1 VDVKPTAVSLAE
13 LRLWLA
19 LVADDETSDLANIAP
34 LPNLDGHIR
43 AGDALLDPLTV
54 AATLGGATALI
65 GARAEVR
72 RVGVARRHLFRL
84 AGPEK
89 RAAETELRRA
99 EAALAGDLLRRAV
112 ARLEAEIAGLVARGR
127 DRDLFGGR
135 RGLDAQNRA
144 TLGRLR
150 ASRRELRDA
159 LRRLARDG
167 ETPFF
172 AFETHFGD
180 LRARGGFDLIVG
192 NPPWV
197 RGERLPPRVREA
209 LALRYATWRPAVTR
223 GFAHLPDLA
232 VAFVERALE
241 LAAPGG
247 VAALLVPAKL
257 VTSGY
262 GEALRRR
269 LAAETRLERVA
280 PLAGGARAFDAA
292 VYPMALVAV
301 RSDPGPS
308 HQTATALG
316 PASRAPHVAQ
326 HDLRAAGPWVL
337 ARDVQQL
344 ARRLAERFPRLSE
357 RWRPLLGVK
366 TGADDVFLVSGDCAV
381 GRPAAR
387 GRDVRRWEVASARRV
402 LWTHGPDGRPLTQ
415 LPDDLTDRLAPH
427 FDRLRRRADF
437 RGGPPW
443 QLFRPTLGVALHRVV
458 WPDVARRLEAAVP
471 AADIVPLNTVY
482 GIATRTG
489 DDALALAA
497 LLNSRWLGALA
508 AAGADPARGGYRR
521 FNARVVGALPVPPP
535 GAHVWTRLTQ
545 CGRTLT
551 TDDDCVA
558 DAFELDAAERRTL
571 GRLAPD
577 PF

>member
-1 VDVKPTAVSLAE
+1 
-13 LRLWLA
+13 LR
-19 LVADDETSDLANIAP
+19 
-34 LPNLDGHIR
+34 G
-43 AGDALLDPLTV
+43 
-54 AATLGGATALI
+54 
-65 GARAEVR
+65 
-72 RVGVARRHLFRL
+72 
-84 AGPEK
+84 
-89 RAAETELRRA
+89 
-99 EAALAGDLLRRAV
+99 
-112 ARLEAEIAGLVARGR
+112 
-127 DRDLFGGR
+127 
-135 RGLDAQNRA
+135 
-144 TLGRLR
+144 
-150 ASRRELRDA
+150 A

-180 LRARGGFDLIVG
+180 LRARGGFDVIVG

-197 RGERLPPRVREA
+197 RGERLPARVREA
-209 LALRYATWRPAVTR
+209 LSLRYATWRPAAAR

-257 VTSGY
+257 ATSGY

-269 LAAETRLERVA
+269 LATETRLERIA
-280 PLAGGARAFDAA
+280 PLADGARAFDAA
-292 VYPMALVAV
+292 VYPMALIAA
-301 RSDPGPS
+301 RADPGAS

-326 HDLRAAGPWVL
+326 RDLRATGPWVL
-337 ARDVQQL
+337 VRDVQQL

-366 TGADDVFLVSGDCAV
+366 TGADDVFLVPGDAAV

-387 GRDVRRWEVASARRV
+387 GRDVRRWEITSTRRV
-402 LWTHGPDGRPLTQ
+402 LWTHGPDGRPLAQ
-415 LPDDLTDRLAPH
+415 LPPELAERLAPH
-427 FDRLRRRADF
+427 FDQLRRRADF

-443 QLFRPTLGVALHRVV
+443 QVFRPALSVAAHRVV

-471 AADIVPLNTVY
+471 AADVVPLNTVY

-508 AAGADPARGGYRR
+508 AVGADPARGGYRR

-535 GAHVWTRLTQ
+535 NSAVWARLAE

-551 TDDDCVA
+551 TDDDDVA
-558 DAFELDAAERRTL
+558 AAFELDAAERRAL